1 MYNRSA
7 SKSWSPMGLWQL
19 GLKTIGILANGD
31 YATETVVVYDSV
43 PRWQTSLSKL
53 LVAGI
58 NDTAAYTGFFGL
70 GITDG
75 NFGGVVAQ
83 GPVASLVQQSGLI
96 PSHSYGYTPGAYYGK
111 HQVNTSLT
119 SKG

>member
-1 MYNRSA
+1 
-7 SKSWSPMGLWQL
+7 MGLWQL
-19 GLKTIGILANGD
+19 GLKSIGIHANGD
-31 YATETVVVYDSV
+31 YAMETVVVYDSV
-43 PRWQTSLSKL
+43 RRWQTSLNKL

-83 GPVASLVQQSGLI
+83 GPVASLVEQSGLI

-111 HQVNTSLT
+111 YLVKHLT
-119 SKG
+119 N